1 MNCCENKNIIKEKE
15 MNFCTNCGTIH
26 DYHWIMFDIRYD
38 DYNSTI
44 TNMLKHRKS
53 CYKRIKYL
61 RKSFDYL
68 DNNIILYLD
77 ESLEKIKNFN
87 KMKRISINKYLN
99 SLYKY
104 YCEKSDIE
112 YKPLINKN
120 VIKLNENIIEII
132 DKVYNKYPLIKLIE
146 DSLYDFDTIYI

>member
-1 MNCCENKNIIKEKE
+1 MNCCENKNIIKENE
-15 MNFCTNCGTIH
+15 MNFCINCGTIH
-26 DYHWIMFDIRYD
+26 DYDWIKFDVSYN

-44 TNMLKHRKS
+44 SDMLKYRKI

-61 RKSFDYL
+61 RKKFGFL

-77 ESLEKIKNFN
+77 ESLEKIKLYN
-87 KMKRISINKYLN
+87 KMKRIPINKYLN

-112 YKPLINKN
+112 YKGGLCYQDVILIRACA
-120 VIKLNENIIEII
+120 
-132 DKVYNKYPLIKLIE
+132 
-146 DSLYDFDTIYI
+146 

>member
-15 MNFCTNCGTIH
+15 LNFCYNCGTIY
-26 DYHWIMFDIRYD
+26 DYDWIKFDVSYN

-44 TNMLKHRKS
+44 SDMWKYKKN

-61 RKSFDYL
+61 RKKFGFL

-77 ESLEKIKNFN
+77 ESLEKIKVYN
-87 KMKRISINKYLN
+87 KMKRIPINKYLN

-104 YCEKSDIE
+104 YCEKSDIG
-112 YKPLINKN
+112 YQPLINKK

-132 DKVYNKYPLIKLIE
+132 DKVYNKYPFIVKVVE
-146 DSLYDFDTIYI
+146 EYDFDTDYLI

>member
-1 MNCCENKNIIKEKE
+1 MECCENENIIKEKE
-15 MNFCTNCGTIH
+15 LNFCTNCGVIH
-26 DYHWIMFDIRYD
+26 DYDWIKFDISYN

-44 TNMLKHRKS
+44 SNMLKYRKI

-61 RKSFDYL
+61 RKSFDNL

-87 KMKRISINKYLN
+87 KMKRIPINKYLN

-104 YCEKSDIE
+104 YCEKFDIE

-120 VIKLNENIIEII
+120 FIKLNDNTIEII
-132 DKVYNKYPLIKLIE
+132 DKVYSKYPLIKVIE
-146 DSLYDFDTIYI
+146 DSLYDFDTI

>member
-1 MNCCENKNIIKEKE
+1 MNL
-15 MNFCTNCGTIH
+15 FTNCGTIY
-26 DYHWIMFDIRYD
+26 DYDWIKFDISYN

-44 TNMLKHRKS
+44 SDMIKYRKIY
-53 CYKRIKYL
+53 YKRIKYL
-61 RKSFDYL
+61 RKKFDYL

-77 ESLEKIKNFN
+77 KSLEKIKNFN

-99 SLYKY
+99 SIYKY

-120 VIKLNENIIEII
+120 VIKLNDNIIEII
-132 DKVYNKYPLIKLIE
+132 DKVYNKYPLIKLTE
-146 DSLYDFDTIYI
+146 NSLYDFDTIHI

>member
-1 MNCCENKNIIKEKE
+1 MNL
-15 MNFCTNCGTIH
+15 CTNCGTIH
-26 DYHWIMFDIRYD
+26 DYDWIKLDINYN

-44 TNMLKHRKS
+44 SDMIKYRKS
-53 CYKRIKYL
+53 YYKRIKYL
-61 RKSFDYL
+61 RKKFDYL
-68 DNNIILYLD
+68 DNNIIFYLD

-99 SLYKY
+99 SIDKY

-120 VIKLNENIIEII
+120 FIKLSDNIIEII
-132 DKVYNKYPLIKLIE
+132 DKVYSLYPLIKVTE
-146 DSLYDFDTIYI
+146 NSLYDFDTIYI